1 MMNSIRATAVCVAC
15 ALFAAVLPSYGQ
27 NVTTGTITG
36 LVSDQQGGVLP
47 GATVTAVH
55 EPTGTTYEGVTQ
67 GDGRFSLVNVRVGG
81 PYQVVVALPGF
92 RTETIR
98 EVTVT
103 LGESTEL
110 PVMMALQAV
119 TEVVQVTAES
129 IPLFTASKA
138 GTTDSIATEV
148 IETLPT
154 INRSIQDFARVSPH
168 FVQYAFNN
176 EASALSVAGRNTRYN
191 NLQIDG
197 AVNNDLFSI
206 ASSAGTPGG
215 STETQPISL
224 DAIQELQLVVAPYD
238 VRQGSFSGGG
248 VNAITRSG
256 TNALRGSAFYVFR
269 DQSFVGDGIDDRP
282 IATFNDKQFGGTL
295 GGPIVRSKAFFL
307 GNLEWG
313 LKDTPSGYSISGTSG
328 VSFGRQAE
336 AQRFLDIM
344 QRRYGYNPGSLDEF
358 IRDTENDKVF
368 ARVDLNLGNH
378 QLTVRHN
385 YVDGINDVGTQN
397 NVTYKF
403 PDNFYRFH
411 SQTNSTVGQLNSSFG
426 AKFNELRL
434 TYQRIRD
441 VRTNATRFPQ
451 VTVRLPDGGRF
462 VAGTEQFST
471 ANELDQDIV
480 EITNDLTVVRG
491 AHTLTVGTHNE
502 FFKFRNLFIRDNFG
516 TYEFASLD
524 TFEAGSAQAF
534 DYSFS
539 LTGDPRFAA
548 RFPSYQIGFYAGDQW
563 RIRPNF
569 TLTYGLRWDKPFFP
583 DEPTANPQAVATY
596 GYATDVVPKTQTWS
610 PRAGF
615 NWDLTKELTRQQ
627 VRGGIGLFGGRTPY
641 VWLSNQYGNTGIE
654 FRRLQVSPF
663 ATTNNIPFVPD
674 PDGQPTTVGR
684 ATTNEIDVIDPDYDF
699 PQILRGNLAYDRS
712 LPFGLTG
719 TVELLFANDVK
730 DIAYSN
736 INLVQAATR
745 EDGRPVFS
753 GRVDPTFG
761 DVILLSNS
769 TQGKSWSVA
778 SKVDKQF
785 RGGWFVSG
793 SYLYGQAKSINDGTN
808 SQARST
814 WINVYTAGD
823 INNPPLAVSNYDV
836 RHRIV
841 LSGSYLFTLRN
852 VGVTL
857 SMFYNGQTGRPYS
870 YNFGTDVNLDG
881 ASTNDLLYYPR
892 EGDVS
897 FSGGTYP
904 ELAAFLDAGNCT
916 DVVPGTIV
924 KRNSCRMPWTNGL
937 DFHAAVNA
945 NIGRF
950 KPEFTFDILNMINLF
965 DSSSGQ
971 VEYAAFHDLLVV
983 SATTSATG
991 EYTYSVNSLARP
1003 GGVRYT
1009 RDDLRS
1015 RWQAQMG
1022 LRLRF

>member
-1 MMNSIRATAVCVAC
+1 MKSIPATVVCVA
-15 ALFAAVLPSYGQ
+15 LVLLGWVPASGQ

-36 LVSDQQGGVLP
+36 VVSDQQGGVLP

-55 EPTGTTYEGVTQ
+55 QPTGTSYEAVSQ
-67 GDGRFSLVNVRVGG
+67 GDGRYSLLNVRVGG
-81 PYQVVVALPGF
+81 PYQVVVALAGF
-92 RTETIR
+92 RSETINA
-98 EVTVT
+98 VTVT

-110 PVMMALQAV
+110 PVTMVV
-119 TEVVQVTAES
+119 TAAEVIQVTAES

-138 GTTDSIATEV
+138 GTSDNVATEV
-148 IETLPT
+148 LETLPT
-154 INRSIQDFARVSPH
+154 INRSLQDFARVSPS
-168 FVQYAFNN
+168 FVQYAFN
-176 EASALSVAGRNTRYN
+176 ADPSALSVAGRNTRYN

-206 ASSAGTPGG
+206 AASAGTPGG
-215 STETQPISL
+215 SADTQPISL

-248 VNAITRSG
+248 INAITRSG
-256 TNALRGSAFYVFR
+256 TNTIHGSTFYVFR
-269 DQSFVGDGIDDRP
+269 DQGLVGDGIDNRP

-295 GGPIVRSKAFFL
+295 GGPIVKSKAFFL

-313 LKDTPSGYSISGTSG
+313 RKETPSGFSISGASG
-328 VSFGRQAE
+328 VGFGRQAD

-344 QRRYGYNPGSLDEF
+344 QRRYGYNPGTLDEF
-358 IRDTENDKVF
+358 IRGTDNDKIF
-368 ARVDLNLGNH
+368 ARVDFNLGNS

-385 YVDGINDVGTQN
+385 YVDGFNDVGTQT

-426 AKFNELRL
+426 SKFNEFRM

-441 VRTNATRFPQ
+441 FRTTDTRFPQ
-451 VTVRLPDGGRF
+451 VTVRLADGGRF

-471 ANELDQDIV
+471 ANELDQDIFEV
-480 EITNDLTVVRG
+480 TNDLTMVRG
-491 AHTLTVGTHNE
+491 SHTVTVGTHNE

-524 TFEAGSAQAF
+524 TFELGRAQAF

-539 LTGDPRFAA
+539 LTGDPQFAA
-548 RFPSYQIGFYAGDQW
+548 QFPSAQIGFYAGDQW
-563 RIRPNF
+563 RIRPDF
-569 TLTYGLRWDKPFFP
+569 TLTYGLRWDKPFFTK
-583 DEPTANPQAVATY
+583 DPTANPQAVATY
-596 GYATDVVPKTQTWS
+596 GYATDVVPETQTWS
-610 PRAGF
+610 PRVGF
-615 NWDLTKELTRQQ
+615 NWDLTKDMTRQQ

-654 FRRLQVSPF
+654 FRRLQTVF
-663 ATTNNIPFVPD
+663 NANNNITFVPD
-674 PDGQPTTVGR
+674 PNGQPTTVGN
-684 ATTNEIDVIDPDYDF
+684 ASTNEIDVLDPSYDF
-699 PQILRGNLAYDRS
+699 PQILRGNLGYDRS

-719 TVELLFANDVK
+719 TVEFLWANDAK
-730 DIAYSN
+730 DIGYR
-736 INLVQAATR
+736 NLNLLQTATR
-745 EDGRPVFS
+745 EDGRPFY
-753 GRVDPTFG
+753 GRLNSTFG
-761 DVILLSNS
+761 DVILLTNS
-769 TQGKSWSVA
+769 TQGQSWSLA
-778 SKVDKQF
+778 GKVDKQF
-785 RGGWFVSG
+785 RGGWYMTG
-793 SYLYGQAKSINDGTN
+793 SYLYGQADSINDGTN

-836 RHRIV
+836 RHRVV
-841 LSGSYLFTLRN
+841 LAGSYLFTVKE

-870 YNFGTDVNLDG
+870 YNFGSDVNGDG
-881 ASTNDLLYYPR
+881 ASTNDLLFYPR
-892 EGDVS
+892 DGDVS
-897 FSGGTYP
+897 FTTGTYQ
-904 ELAAFLDAGNCT
+904 ELATFLDAGNCT
-916 DVVPGTIV
+916 DVVPGAIV

-937 DFHAAVNA
+937 DFHTAVNA
-945 NIGRF
+945 AIGRF
-950 KPEFTFDILNMINLF
+950 KPEFTFDLLNLINLF
-965 DSSSGQ
+965 DSSKGQ
-971 VEYAAFHDLLVV
+971 VEYAAFHDLLVAN
-983 SATTSATG
+983 ATASATG
-991 EYTYSVNSLARP
+991 DYTYSVNSIARP

>member
-1 MMNSIRATAVCVAC
+1 
-15 ALFAAVLPSYGQ
+15 
-27 NVTTGTITG
+27 
-36 LVSDQQGGVLP
+36 
-47 GATVTAVH
+47 
-55 EPTGTTYEGVTQ
+55 
-67 GDGRFSLVNVRVGG
+67 
-81 PYQVVVALPGF
+81 VVALPGF
-92 RTETIR
+92 RSETLNA
-98 EVTVT
+98 VTVT
-103 LGESTEL
+103 LGETTEL
-110 PVMMALQAV
+110 PVKLLLQSV

-138 GTTDSIATEV
+138 GTSDNVGTEV
-148 IETLPT
+148 LEILPT

-168 FVQYAFNN
+168 FVQYAFNGDP
-176 EASALSVAGRNTRYN
+176 SALSVAGRNTRYN

-206 ASSAGTPGG
+206 AASAGTPGG
-215 STETQPISL
+215 SAETQPISL

-256 TNALRGSAFYVFR
+256 TNAIRGSAFYLFR
-269 DQSFVGDGIDDRP
+269 DQGLVGDGIDDRP

-295 GGPIVRSKAFFL
+295 GGPIVKSTSFFL

-313 LKDTPSGYSISGTSG
+313 RKETPSGYSISGTSG
-328 VSFGRQAE
+328 IGFGRQAE

-344 QRRYGYNPGSLDEF
+344 RRRYGYNPGTLDEY
-358 IRDTENDKVF
+358 IRGTDNNKVF
-368 ARVDLNLGNH
+368 ARADFNLSNS

-385 YVDGINDVGTQN
+385 YVDGFNDVGTQTN
-397 NVTYKF
+397 TTYNF

-426 AKFNELRL
+426 SKFNEFRV

-441 VRTNATRFPQ
+441 FRTTDSRFPQ
-451 VTVRLPDGGRF
+451 VTVRLPDGGSF
-462 VAGTEQFST
+462 EAGTEQFST
-471 ANELDQDIV
+471 ANELDQDIF
-480 EITNDLTVVRG
+480 ELTNDLTIVRG
-491 AHTLTVGTHNE
+491 AHTITLGTHNE

-516 TYEFASLD
+516 TYTFASLD
-524 TFEAGSAQAF
+524 TFEAGSAQSY

-539 LTGDPRFAA
+539 TTGDPQFAA
-548 RFPSYQIGFYAGDQW
+548 EFPSYQIGFYAGDQW
-563 RIRPNF
+563 RMRQNF

-583 DEPTANPQAVATY
+583 DEPTANPQAVAIY
-596 GYATDVVPKTQTWS
+596 GYATDVVPQTQTWS
-610 PRAGF
+610 PRVGF
-615 NWDLTKELTRQQ
+615 NWDLTKDLTRQQ

-654 FRRLQVSPF
+654 FRRLQTTF
-663 ATTNNIPFVPD
+663 AATNNIAFVAD
-674 PDGQPTTVGR
+674 PDNQPTTVGR
-684 ATTNEIDVIDPDYDF
+684 ASTNEIDVLDPSYDF
-699 PQILRGNLAYDRS
+699 PSLFRGNLAYDRS

-719 TVELLFANDVK
+719 TVEFLFANDAK
-730 DIAYSN
+730 DIAYE
-736 INLVQAATR
+736 NLNLLQTATR
-745 EDGRPVFS
+745 EDGRPFY
-753 GRVDPTFG
+753 GRLSPTFG
-761 DVILLSNS
+761 DVILLTNS
-769 TQGKSWSVA
+769 TEGQSWSVA
-778 SKVDKQF
+778 GKVDKQF
-785 RGGWFVSG
+785 RGGWYMSG

-841 LSGSYLFTLRN
+841 LTGSYLFTLRD

-870 YNFGTDVNLDG
+870 YNFGSDVNGDG
-881 ASTNDLLYYPR
+881 ATTNDLLFYPR
-892 EGDVS
+892 DGDVTFTTGS
-897 FSGGTYP
+897 YQ
-904 ELAAFLDAGNCT
+904 ELAAFLGAGNCT
-916 DVVPGTIV
+916 DVVPGAIV
-924 KRNSCRMPWTNGL
+924 TRNSCRTPWTNGL

-945 NIGRF
+945 GIGRF
-950 KPEFTFDILNMINLF
+950 KPEFTFDILNLINLF
-965 DSSSGQ
+965 DSSKGQ
-971 VEYAAFHDLLVV
+971 VDYAAFHDLLVV
-983 SATTSATG
+983 NATASTTG
-991 EYTYSVNSLARP
+991 EYSYSVNSIARP

-1015 RWQAQMG
+1015 RWQAQIG

>member
-1 MMNSIRATAVCVAC
+1 MKLIPATVVCVA
-15 ALFAAVLPSYGQ
+15 LVLLGWVPASGQ

-36 LVSDQQGGVLP
+36 VVTDQQGGVLP

-55 EPTGTTYEGVTQ
+55 EPTGTTYEGVSQ
-67 GDGRFSLVNVRVGG
+67 GDGRFSLLNVRVGG
-81 PYQVVVALPGF
+81 PYKVEVALAGF
-92 RTETIR
+92 RSETVNA
-98 EVTVT
+98 VTVT

-110 PVMMALQAV
+110 PVTMVV
-119 TEVVQVTAES
+119 TAAEVIQVTAES

-138 GTTDSIATEV
+138 GTSDNVAAEV
-148 IETLPT
+148 LETLPT
-154 INRSIQDFARVSPH
+154 INRSLQDFARVSPS
-168 FVQYAFNN
+168 FVQYAFN
-176 EASALSVAGRNTRYN
+176 ADPSALSVAGRNTRYN

-206 ASSAGTPGG
+206 AASAGTPGG
-215 STETQPISL
+215 SAETQPISL

-248 VNAITRSG
+248 INAITRSG
-256 TNALRGSAFYVFR
+256 TNTIHGSTFYVFR
-269 DQSFVGDGIDDRP
+269 DQSLVGDGIDNRP

-295 GGPIVRSKAFFL
+295 GGPIVKSKAFYL

-313 LKDTPSGYSISGTSG
+313 RKETPSGFSISGTSG
-328 VSFGRQAE
+328 VGFGRQAE

-344 QRRYGYNPGSLDEF
+344 QRRYGYNPGTLNEF
-358 IRDTENDKVF
+358 IRGTDNDKIF
-368 ARVDLNLGNH
+368 ARVDFNLGNS

-385 YVDGINDVGTQN
+385 YVDGFNDVGTQT

-426 AKFNELRL
+426 SKFNEFRL

-441 VRTNATRFPQ
+441 FRTTDTRFPQ

-471 ANELDQDIV
+471 ANELDQDIF
-480 EITNDLTVVRG
+480 ELTNDLTMVRG
-491 AHTLTVGTHNE
+491 AHTITLGTHNE

-524 TFEAGSAQAF
+524 NFELGRAQAF

-539 LTGDPRFAA
+539 LTGDPQFAA
-548 RFPSYQIGFYAGDQW
+548 KFPSAQIGFYAGDQW
-563 RIRPNF
+563 RMRTDF
-569 TLTYGLRWDKPFFP
+569 TLTYGIRWDKPFFTK
-583 DEPTANPQAVATY
+583 EPTANPQSVAVY
-596 GYATDVVPKTQTWS
+596 GYATDVVPETQTFS
-610 PRAGF
+610 PRVGF
-615 NWDLTKELTRQQ
+615 NWDLTKEMTRQQ

-654 FRRLQVSPF
+654 FRRLQTVF
-663 ATTNNIPFVPD
+663 NANNNITFVPD
-674 PDGQPTTVGR
+674 PNGQPTTVGN
-684 ATTNEIDVIDPDYDF
+684 ASTNEIDVLDPDYDF
-699 PQILRGNLAYDRS
+699 PQVLRGNLAYDRS

-719 TVELLFANDVK
+719 TVELLWANDAK
-730 DIAYSN
+730 DIAYR
-736 INLVQAATR
+736 NLNLLQTATR
-745 EDGRPVFS
+745 EDGRPFY
-753 GRVDPTFG
+753 GRLNPTFG
-761 DVILLSNS
+761 DVILLTNS
-769 TQGKSWSVA
+769 TQGQSWSLA
-778 SKVDKQF
+778 GKVDKQF
-785 RGGWFVSG
+785 RGGWFMSG
-793 SYLYGQAKSINDGTN
+793 SYLYGQAESINDGTN

-836 RHRIV
+836 RHRVV
-841 LSGSYLFTLRN
+841 LTGSYLFTVKD

-870 YNFGTDVNLDG
+870 YNFGSDVNGDG
-881 ASTNDLLYYPR
+881 ASTNDLLFYPR
-892 EGDVS
+892 DGDVA
-897 FSGGTYP
+897 FSAGTYQ
-904 ELAAFLDAGNCT
+904 ELAAFLDAGNCK
-916 DVVPGTIV
+916 DVVPGVIV
-924 KRNSCRMPWTNGL
+924 TRNSCRMPWTNGL
-937 DFHAAVNA
+937 DFHTAVNVA
-945 NIGRF
+945 LGRF
-950 KPEFTFDILNMINLF
+950 KPEFTFDILNLINLF
-965 DSSSGQ
+965 DSSKGQ
-971 VEYAAFHDLLVV
+971 VEYAAFHDLLVAN
-983 SATTSATG
+983 ATASATG
-991 EYTYSVNSLARP
+991 DYTYSVNAIARP

>member
-1 MMNSIRATAVCVAC
+1 MKSISATVVCVA
-15 ALFAAVLPSYGQ
+15 LVLLGCVHPASAQ

-36 LVSDQQGGVLP
+36 VVSDQQGGVLP
-47 GATVTAVH
+47 GATVTATH
-55 EPTGTTYEGVTQ
+55 EPTGTSYEGVTQ
-67 GDGRFSLVNVRVGG
+67 GDGRFSLLNVRVGG
-81 PYQVVVALPGF
+81 PYQVVVALGGF
-92 RTETIR
+92 RSETINA
-98 EVTVT
+98 VTVT

-110 PVMMALQAV
+110 PVMMVLQTV
-119 TEVVQVTAES
+119 SEVIQVTAES

-138 GTTDSIATEV
+138 GTSDNVATEV

-168 FVQYAFNN
+168 FVQYAFNGDP
-176 EASALSVAGRNTRYN
+176 SALSVAGRNTRYN

-206 ASSAGTPGG
+206 AASAGTPGG
-215 STETQPISL
+215 SAETQPISL

-269 DQSFVGDGIDDRP
+269 DQSLVGDGIDNRP

-313 LKDTPSGYSISGTSG
+313 RKDTPSGFSISGDSG

-344 QRRYGYNPGSLDEF
+344 QRRYGYNPGDLNEY
-358 IRDTENDKVF
+358 IRGTQNDKVF
-368 ARVDLNLGNH
+368 ARVDFNLGNS

-385 YVDGINDVGTQN
+385 YVDGFNDVGTQN

-426 AKFNELRL
+426 SKFNEFRM

-441 VRTNATRFPQ
+441 FRTTDTRFPQ

-462 VAGTEQFST
+462 VAGTEQFSP
-471 ANELDQDIV
+471 ANQLDQDIV
-480 EITNDLTVVRG
+480 ELTNDLTVVRG
-491 AHTLTVGTHNE
+491 SHTITLGTHNE

-524 TFEAGSAQAF
+524 TFEAGSAQLY

-539 LTGDPRFAA
+539 TTGDPLFAA
-548 RFPSYQIGFYAGDQW
+548 KFPSYQIGFYAGDQW
-563 RIRPNF
+563 RLRQNF
-569 TLTYGLRWDKPFFP
+569 TLTYGIRWDKPFFP
-583 DEPTANPQAVATY
+583 DKPTANPQSVASY
-596 GYATDVVPKTQTWS
+596 GYATDVVPETSSWS
-610 PRAGF
+610 PRVGF
-615 NWDLTKELTRQQ
+615 NWDLTKDMTRQQ
-627 VRGGIGLFGGRTPY
+627 IRGGIGLFSGRTPY

-674 PDGQPTTVGR
+674 PDNQPTTVGR
-684 ATTNEIDVIDPDYDF
+684 ASTNEIDVIDPAYDF
-699 PQILRGNLAYDRS
+699 PMITRGNLAYDRS
-712 LPFGLTG
+712 LPWGLTG
-719 TVELLFANDVK
+719 TVELLFANDMK

-736 INLVQAATR
+736 LNLVQTATR
-745 EDGRPVFS
+745 EDGRPVF
-753 GRVDPTFG
+753 GRVNSTFG
-761 DVILLSNS
+761 DVILLENS
-769 TQGKSWSVA
+769 TEGKSWSIA
-778 SKVDKQF
+778 TKVDKQF
-785 RGGWFVSG
+785 RGGWFASA

-836 RHRIV
+836 GHRIV
-841 LSGSYLFTLRN
+841 LTGSYLFTVRD

-892 EGDVS
+892 DGDVT
-897 FSGGTYP
+897 FTTGTYQ
-904 ELAAFLDAGNCT
+904 ELATFLDAGNCT
-916 DVVPGTIV
+916 DVVPGAIV
-924 KRNSCRMPWTNGL
+924 KRNTCRMPWTNGL

-945 NIGRF
+945 GIGRF
-950 KPEFTFDILNMINLF
+950 KPEFTFDILNLINLF
-965 DSSSGQ
+965 DSSKGQ

-983 SATTSATG
+983 NATSSATG
-991 EYTYSVNSLARP
+991 DYSYSVNSIARP

-1015 RWQAQMG
+1015 RWQAQIG
-1022 LRLRF
+1022 LKLRF

>member
-1 MMNSIRATAVCVAC
+1 MMKSISTAVVCVA
-15 ALFAAVLPSYGQ
+15 LVLMGWVHPVSGQ

-47 GATVTAVH
+47 GATVSAVH

-67 GDGRFSLVNVRVGG
+67 GDGRFSLLNVRVGG
-81 PYQVVVALPGF
+81 PYQVVVTLAGF
-92 RTETIR
+92 RSETINA
-98 EVTVT
+98 VTVV

-110 PVMMALQAV
+110 PVTLVLQSIS
-119 TEVVQVTAES
+119 EVIQVTAES
-129 IPLFTASKA
+129 IPLFSASKA
-138 GTTDSIATEV
+138 GTSDSVATEV
-148 IETLPT
+148 LETLPT

-168 FVQYAFNN
+168 FVQYAFNGDP
-176 EASALSVAGRNTRYN
+176 SALSVAGRNTRYN

-206 ASSAGTPGG
+206 AASAGTPGG
-215 STETQPISL
+215 SAETQPISL

-238 VRQGSFSGGG
+238 VRQGSFAGGG

-256 TNALRGSAFYVFR
+256 TNSLRGSAFYVFR
-269 DQSFVGDGIDDRP
+269 DQSLVGNGIDDRP

-313 LKDTPSGYSISGTSG
+313 RKDTPAGYSVSGTSG

-336 AQRFLDIM
+336 AQRFLDIL
-344 QRRYGYNPGSLDEF
+344 QRRYSYNPGTLDEF
-358 IRDTENDKVF
+358 IRGTQNDKVF
-368 ARVDLNLGNH
+368 ARTDFNLGNS

-385 YVDGINDVGTQN
+385 YVDGFNDVGTQN
-397 NVTYKF
+397 NVTYKL

-426 AKFNELRL
+426 SKFNEFRV

-441 VRTNATRFPQ
+441 FRTTDTRFPQ

-471 ANELDQDIV
+471 ANELDQDIF
-480 EITNDLTVVRG
+480 EITNDLTIVRNS
-491 AHTLTVGTHNE
+491 HTFTVGTHNE

-524 TFEAGSAQAF
+524 TFEAGSAQLY

-539 LTGDPRFAA
+539 LTGDPQFAA
-548 RFPSYQIGFYAGDQW
+548 KFAAYQLGFYVGDQW

-569 TLTYGLRWDKPFFP
+569 TLTYGVRWDKPFFP
-583 DEPTANPQAVATY
+583 DTPTANPQAVATY
-596 GYATDVVPKTQTWS
+596 GYATDVVPETQTWS

-615 NWDLTKELTRQQ
+615 NWDLTNETTRQQ
-627 VRGGIGLFGGRTPY
+627 VRGGIGVFGGRTPY

-663 ATTNNIPFVPD
+663 AVTNNIPFVPN
-674 PDGQPTTVGR
+674 PDGQPTSVGR
-684 ATTNEIDVIDPDYDF
+684 ATTNEIDVLDPDYDF
-699 PQILRGNLAYDRS
+699 PQVMRGNLAYDRS
-712 LPFGLTG
+712 LPLGLTG
-719 TVELLFANDVK
+719 TVEFLFANDVK
-730 DIAYSN
+730 DIGYSN

-745 EDGRPVFS
+745 EDGRPVWS
-753 GRVDPTFG
+753 GRVNSTFG
-761 DVILLSNS
+761 DVILLTNS

-778 SKVDKQF
+778 GKVDKQF
-785 RGGWFVSG
+785 RGGWFASG

-823 INNPPLAVSNYDV
+823 INNPPLAISNYDV
-836 RHRIV
+836 GHRII
-841 LSGSYLFTLRN
+841 LTGSYLFTVRS

-857 SMFYNGQTGRPYS
+857 SAFYNGQTGRPYS
-870 YNFGTDVNLDG
+870 YNFGSDVNLDG
-881 ASTNDLLYYPR
+881 ASTNDLLFYPR
-892 EGDVS
+892 DGDVA
-897 FSGGTYP
+897 FSTGTYQ
-904 ELAAFLDAGNCT
+904 ELATFLEAGNCT
-916 DVVPGTIV
+916 DVVPGAIV
-924 KRNSCRMPWTNGL
+924 TRNSCRMPWTNGL

-945 NIGRF
+945 NIGRW
-950 KPEFTFDILNMINLF
+950 KPEFTFDILNLINLF
-965 DSSSGQ
+965 DSSKGQ
-971 VEYAAFHDLLVV
+971 VEYAAFHDLLVANAV
-983 SATTSATG
+983 ASPTG
-991 EYTYSVNSLARP
+991 DYTYSVNSIARP

-1015 RWQAQMG
+1015 RWQAQIG